1 MCKGQGSCW
10 HSYLGRGSALVCYRP
25 IFYSGVPSTD
35 LRRDLIEGLRGLLE
49 GPVGLLVREPRLVP
63 VLAVVPILATHCLV
77 GKDLLE
83 VVGLSVEA
91 LIHPKDDRR
100 PVQRAV
106 LILQRQ
112 GGEGD
117 MMRGMREFEG
127 AQLGVAGRTAREF
140 VFAMQHEGIVSASCV
155 SKKDRSIA

>member
-106 LILQRQ
+106 LILY
-112 GGEGD
+112 
-117 MMRGMREFEG
+117 
-127 AQLGVAGRTAREF
+127 
-140 VFAMQHEGIVSASCV
+140 
-155 SKKDRSIA
+155 KDRGVRVT